1 MSKGFLKKIFGFA
14 MTAVTAASLAA
25 YVPSECF
32 AADSA
37 AGNNASSDSGTF
49 DDGTLTYTIG
59 DNYTVSVTG
68 CVSSAISISIQ
79 EKIDGYTVT
88 SIGEGAFSNCTELVG
103 LTIPESVETLGE
115 GAFYGCTSLTEITI
129 PSGIKEI
136 PSGTFAYCTAL
147 ENVVLSEG
155 VEQIDSMA
163 FAYCGDLTDVSVP
176 DTVTSIG
183 DYAFMYCEALK
194 EIEIPKTVTSF
205 TNGIFYGCASLE
217 TFTVYKELEDVG
229 NYPFLGCSSLKSIEV
244 EDENNNYVSVDGVL
258 FSADK
263 TILIAYPNGNGET
276 SYTVPEGT
284 TEIASS
290 AFFDNSSL
298 TEINFGSTLQYIDA
312 GAFDF
317 CSEIAS
323 LTIPSNVI
331 EIADNAFSDCTN
343 LTEVNLSE
351 GLETVGNYAFYNC
364 ENLNSIVIPESVDS
378 IGDYAFGYIENEDET
393 DEDGNYVS
401 DKESGFTIL
410 GYSTSKA
417 KKYASKNGIDFQSL
431 NFDMTKIVIIILLV
445 AIFILVAVF
454 VSRLAHKKMMS
465 EEEKKALAE
474 AEKSLA
480 EEAERK
486 KSIGE
491 TRYVKILESGELLH
505 NAKGHSSVEDK
516 KEDDEDN
523 Q

>member
-1 MSKGFLKKIFGFA
+1 MSRSFLKKIFGFA
-14 MTAVTAASLAA
+14 VTAVTAASLAA

-37 AGNNASSDSGTF
+37 AGNNASSSSGTF

-88 SIGEGAFSNCTELVG
+88 SIGEGAFSNCTGLVG
-103 LTIPESVETLGE
+103 VTIPESVETLGE
-115 GAFYGCTSLTEITI
+115 GAFYGCTSLTDIVI
-129 PSGIKEI
+129 PSGVKEI
-136 PSGTFAYCTAL
+136 PSGTFAYCTSL
-147 ENVVLSEG
+147 EKVTLSEG

-163 FAYCGDLTDVSVP
+163 FAYCGDLTEVSIP
-176 DTVTSIG
+176 DTVASVG
-183 DYAFMYCEALK
+183 DYAFMYCESLK
-194 EIEIPKTVTSF
+194 EIEMPKTVTSF

-244 EDENNNYVSVDGVL
+244 EDGNDNYISVDGAL

-276 SYTVPEGT
+276 SYTIPEGT

-298 TEINFGSTLQYIDA
+298 AEINFGSTLQYIDA

-317 CSEIAS
+317 CSELTS

-331 EIADNAFSDCTN
+331 EISDNAFSDCTN

-351 GLETVGNYAFYNC
+351 GLETIGGYAFYNC
-364 ENLNSIVIPESVDS
+364 ENLNSIAIPESVES
-378 IGDYAFGYIENEDET
+378 IGDYAFGYLEDENET

-401 DKESGFTIL
+401 AKESEFTIL
-410 GYSTSKA
+410 GYSTSQA
-417 KKYASKNGIDFQSL
+417 KKYASKNDINFQSL
-431 NFDMTKIVIIILLV
+431 NFDMTKIVIIVLLA
-445 AIFILVAVF
+445 AIFIVVAVF
-454 VSRLAHKKMMS
+454 VSRAAHKKMMS

-474 AEKSLA
+474 AEKALA
-480 EEAERK
+480 EEEERK
-486 KSIGE
+486 RDLDE
-491 TRYVKILESGELLH
+491 TRYVKILESGGILH
-505 NAKGHSSVEDK
+505 DARGHSSIEDK
-516 KEDDEDN
+516 KEDN
-523 Q
+523 